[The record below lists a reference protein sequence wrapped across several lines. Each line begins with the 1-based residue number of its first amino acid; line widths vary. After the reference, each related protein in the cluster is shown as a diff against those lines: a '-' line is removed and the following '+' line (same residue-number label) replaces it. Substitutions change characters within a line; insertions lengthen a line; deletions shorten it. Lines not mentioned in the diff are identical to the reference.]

1 MKLSIVY
8 NRLTTIHRQAL
19 ENCTKLEEL
28 HLRHNQIENV
38 HFLHRISSSS
48 FRYLNL
54 RVNAIDY
61 FNASYHLRGIKTI
74 KRLYL
79 NSNQLRDESF
89 TFSSNDNSK
98 LSHLEEIDLTDNQLQ
113 MMPHFEIAPY
123 LKKIDLASNDLYS
136 FPSNSSIGLVKDVV
150 TLYLGMNAISH
161 TPSTSMWG
169 PFYALKTLDLKS
181 NNLQSIDKNFMLAFP
196 NIDYLNVKRNAK
208 LNQLPNC
215 TPVGMSLRCLKAF
228 NCGLTKVLA
237 DHLREMRALETMNLA
252 QNQLRYFPTE
262 VLVMMKNLQALN
274 LGGNYLIGLQD
285 PTENGP
291 MPQSNLV
298 IQLQLN
304 PFVCDRRICW
314 ILNNRNANISFDLTS
329 VQCDQPEAYRTR
341 NLQELQ
347 STNICQGKC
356 HEIKIFEWKLIESK

>member
-1 MKLSIVY
+1 
-8 NRLTTIHRQAL
+8 
-19 ENCTKLEEL
+19 
-28 HLRHNQIENV
+28 
-38 HFLHRISSSS
+38 
-48 FRYLNL
+48 
-54 RVNAIDY
+54 
-61 FNASYHLRGIKTI
+61 
-74 KRLYL
+74 
-79 NSNQLRDESF
+79 
-89 TFSSNDNSK
+89 
-98 LSHLEEIDLTDNQLQ
+98 
-113 MMPHFEIAPY
+113 MPHFEIAPY
-123 LKKIDLASNDLYS
+123 LKEIDLASNDLYS

-150 TLYLGMNAISH
+150 TLYLGMNAISN
-161 TPSTSMWG
+161 TRSTSMWG
-169 PFYALKTLDLKS
+169 PFYALKTLDLIS

-291 MPQSNLV
+291 MPQSNIV